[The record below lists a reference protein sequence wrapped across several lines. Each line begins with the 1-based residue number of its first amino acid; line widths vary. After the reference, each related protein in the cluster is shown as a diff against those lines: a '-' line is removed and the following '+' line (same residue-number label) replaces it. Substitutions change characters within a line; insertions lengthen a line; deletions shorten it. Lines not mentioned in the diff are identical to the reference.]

1 MKTLSYSAARHM
13 LMACADEII
22 KSKPYLTEID
32 SKIGDGDHGI
42 GMAGGMQKAL
52 SKLETMADGENVY
65 DLFQAMGKTMLM
77 SMGGASGVIFG
88 TFFSGGAKGKE
99 PSAALDARAFAQL
112 MADSLAEVQ
121 RRGKAEVGDKTMVD
135 ALKPAVDAM
144 SAYAGEDLG
153 EMLSLAEE
161 AAKEGVEQTKQ
172 YVAKFGR
179 AKSLMERAIGYQDA
193 GATSIW
199 IILRAM
205 RDDLKA
211 QEEEGIAQ

>member
-1 MKTLSYSAARHM
+1 MMQSLSYSAARRM
-13 LMACADEII
+13 LMACANEII
-22 KSKPYLTEID
+22 ESKPYLTEID
-32 SKIGDGDHGI
+32 SRIGDGDHGI

-52 SKLETMADGENVY
+52 SKLEAMTEGENVY
-65 DLFQAMGKTMLM
+65 ELFQAMGKTMLM

-99 PSAALDARAFAQL
+99 ASALDVKAFAQL
-112 MADSLAEVQ
+112 MADSLSEVQ

-144 SAYAGEDLG
+144 LAYPGEDLT

-161 AAKEGVEQTKQ
+161 AAKEGVERTKQ
-172 YVAKFGR
+172 YIAKFGR
-179 AKSLMERAIGYQDA
+179 AKSLMERAVGFQDA

-199 IILRAM
+199 IIFRAM
-205 RDDLKA
+205 RDNLKA
-211 QEEEGIAQ
+211 QDEEGIA

>member
-42 GMAGGMQKAL
+42 GMAGGMQKA
-52 SKLETMADGENVY
+52 
-65 DLFQAMGKTMLM
+65 LFQAMGKTMLM

-135 ALKPAVDAM
+135 AMKPAVDAM
-144 SAYAGEDLG
+144 SACAGEDLV

>member
-1 MKTLSYSAARHM
+1 M
-13 LMACADEII
+13 
-22 KSKPYLTEID
+22 
-32 SKIGDGDHGI
+32 
-42 GMAGGMQKAL
+42 
-52 SKLETMADGENVY
+52 
-65 DLFQAMGKTMLM
+65 
-77 SMGGASGVIFG
+77 
-88 TFFSGGAKGKE
+88 
-99 PSAALDARAFAQL
+99 
-112 MADSLAEVQ
+112 
-121 RRGKAEVGDKTMVD
+121 D

-144 SAYAGEDLG
+144 SAYAGEDLV

>member
-1 MKTLSYSAARHM
+1 MKTLSYSAAWHM

-88 TFFSGGAKGKE
+88 TMFMGGAKGKG
-99 PSAALDARAFAQL
+99 PSATLECAGLAEL
-112 MADSLAEVQ
+112 MRDSLKKIKE
-121 RRGKAEVGDKTMVD
+121 RGNAQIGDKTMVD
-135 ALKPAVDAM
+135 AMEPAV
-144 SAYAGEDLG
+144 
-153 EMLSLAEE
+153 
-161 AAKEGVEQTKQ
+161 AASYSSSVRT
-172 YVAKFGR
+172 
-179 AKSLMERAIGYQDA
+179 MP
-193 GATSIW
+193 ATSPGKSIPVVCP
-199 IILRAM
+199 M
-205 RDDLKA
+205 P
-211 QEEEGIAQ
+211 